1 MRTFKVLL
9 LFTFGFL
16 LLYSCSTNRQL
27 YISGYKTSNKIEKE
41 DSKQYASKKNSQNKS
56 DSYRTDLSLD
66 KVLEEENSNN
76 FDNHLSTSTDNDL
89 SFLTLSS
96 NHKLDLKPKK
106 DNECDEIILKNGDE
120 LRVKVI
126 EIAETIIK
134 YRRCDNLNGPIYSI
148 PKADVFLI
156 KYPNGTRDVFVE
168 NDNEKNASS
177 QGSPEEESEALVDK
191 KSEQDKKDKVNREK
205 KPKKGSGLGTASFIF
220 ALLGLI
226 NLIIAMASP
235 IGLLFTI
242 MCLLLSLAS
251 LITGIVGVSKSNTTW
266 GKVGSIIGII
276 ISTTLMIFVILAFLA
291 L

>member
-1 MRTFKVLL
+1 MRNFKVLL

-27 YISGYKTSNKIEKE
+27 YISGYKTSNKIETE
-41 DSKQYASKKNSQNKS
+41 SSKQYTSKKNSQNKS

-126 EIAETIIK
+126 EITEAVIK
-134 YRRCDNLNGPIYSI
+134 YRRCDNLTGPIYSI
-148 PKADVFLI
+148 SKADVFLI

-168 NDNEKNASS
+168 DDNKKSASNQNSSEEK
-177 QGSPEEESEALVDK
+177 SEALVDK
-191 KSEQDKKDKVNREK
+191 KSEVYGEK
-205 KPKKGSGLGTASFIF
+205 EPKKGSGLGTVSFIF

-276 ISTTLMIFVILAFLA
+276 ISSTLMIFVILAL
-291 L
+291 LTI

>member
-1 MRTFKVLL
+1 MRNFKVLL

-66 KVLEEENSNN
+66 KVLEEENSDN

-96 NHKLDLKPKK
+96 NHKLDLKPKE
-106 DNECDEIILKNGDE
+106 DNKCDEIILKNGDE

-177 QGSPEEESEALVDK
+177 QDSSEKNETLVDK
-191 KSEQDKKDKVNREK
+191 KSSQDRKSEIDREQQ
-205 KPKKGSGLGTASFIF
+205 PKKGSGLGTASFILS
-220 ALLGLI
+220 LLGLI
-226 NLIIAMASP
+226 FLIIATISP

-242 MCLLLSLAS
+242 MCCLLSLVS
-251 LITGIVGVSKSNTTW
+251 LIVGIVGVSKSNTTW
-266 GKVGSIIGII
+266 GKVASIIGII
-276 ISTTLMIFVILAFLA
+276 ISTTLMLFVILAL
-291 L
+291 LSI

>member
-1 MRTFKVLL
+1 MRNFKVLL

-16 LLYSCSTNRQL
+16 LLYSCSTNRRL

-76 FDNHLSTSTDNDL
+76 FDNHLSTSTDNEL

-120 LRVKVI
+120 LRVKVV

-134 YRRCDNLNGPIYSI
+134 YRRCDNLNGPIYNILKS
-148 PKADVFLI
+148 DVFLI

-168 NDNEKNASS
+168 NNNEKNASS
-177 QGSPEEESEALVDK
+177 QGSPEEK
-191 KSEQDKKDKVNREK
+191 R
-205 KPKKGSGLGTASFIF
+205 PKKGSGLGTTSFIF
-220 ALLGLI
+220 ALFGTI
-226 NLIIAMASP
+226 ALIITIASANP
-235 IGLLFTI
+235 ISLI
-242 MCLLLSLAS
+242 LSLAFLLAS
-251 LITGIVGVSKSNTTW
+251 FIIGIVGVSKSNTTW

-276 ISTTLMIFVILAFLA
+276 ISSILMLFLV
-291 L
+291 LVLVL

>member
-1 MRTFKVLL
+1 MRNFKVLL

-156 KYPNGTRDVFVE
+156 KYPNGTRDVFV
-168 NDNEKNASS
+168 DNEKSASNQDS
-177 QGSPEEESEALVDK
+177 SEKNETLVDK
-191 KSEQDKKDKVNREK
+191 KSSQDKKSEINREQQ
-205 KPKKGSGLGTASFIF
+205 PKKGSGLGTTSFIF
-220 ALLGLI
+220 ALLGTI
-226 NLIIAMASP
+226 ALIITIASANP
-235 IGLLFTI
+235 ISLI
-242 MCLLLSLAS
+242 LSLAFLLAS
-251 LITGIVGVSKSNTTW
+251 FIIGIVGVSKSNTTW

-276 ISTTLMIFVILAFLA
+276 ISSILMLFLV
-291 L
+291 LVLVL

>member
-41 DSKQYASKKNSQNKS
+41 DSKQYASKKNIQNTK
-56 DSYRTDLSLD
+56 DLHRTELSL
-66 KVLEEENSNN
+66 EENNN
-76 FDNHLSTSTDNDL
+76 DFDNRLSTSTDNDL
-89 SFLTLSS
+89 SFLAFSS
-96 NHKLDLKPKK
+96 NHKLNLKPKQE
-106 DNECDEIILKNGDE
+106 NECDEIILKNGDE
-120 LRVKVI
+120 LKGKVV
-126 EIAETIIK
+126 EITETVIK
-134 YRRCDNLNGPIYSI
+134 YRRCNNLTGPIYSI

-168 NDNEKNASS
+168 NEKSASNQDS
-177 QGSPEEESEALVDK
+177 SEEKSEALVDK
-191 KSEQDKKDKVNREK
+191 KSEQDKKDKVDREK
-205 KPKKGSGLGTASFIF
+205 RPKKGSGLGTASFIF

-251 LITGIVGVSKSNTTW
+251 LITGIVGVSKSNTIW

-276 ISTTLMIFVILAFLA
+276 ISSTLMIFVILAL
-291 L
+291 LTI

>member
-1 MRTFKVLL
+1 MRNFKVLL

-66 KVLEEENSNN
+66 KVLEEENSDN

-96 NHKLDLKPKK
+96 NHKLDLKPKE
-106 DNECDEIILKNGDE
+106 DNKCDEIILKNGDE

-156 KYPNGTRDVFVE
+156 KYPNGTRDVFV
-168 NDNEKNASS
+168 DNEKSASNQDS
-177 QGSPEEESEALVDK
+177 SEKNETLVDK
-191 KSEQDKKDKVNREK
+191 KSSQDRKSEIDREQQ
-205 KPKKGSGLGTASFIF
+205 PKKGSGLGTASFILS
-220 ALLGLI
+220 LLGLI
-226 NLIIAMASP
+226 FLIIATISP

-242 MCLLLSLAS
+242 MCCLLSLVS
-251 LITGIVGVSKSNTTW
+251 LIVGIVGVSKSNTTW
-266 GKVGSIIGII
+266 GKVASIIGII
-276 ISTTLMIFVILAFLA
+276 ISTTLMLFVILAL
-291 L
+291 LSI

>member
-1 MRTFKVLL
+1 MRNFKVLL

-126 EIAETIIK
+126 EITEAVIK
-134 YRRCDNLNGPIYSI
+134 YRRCDNLTGPIYSI
-148 PKADVFLI
+148 SKADVFLI

-168 NDNEKNASS
+168 DDNKKSASNQNSSEEK
-177 QGSPEEESEALVDK
+177 SEALVDK
-191 KSEQDKKDKVNREK
+191 KSEVYGEK
-205 KPKKGSGLGTASFIF
+205 EPKKGSGLGTVSFIF

-276 ISTTLMIFVILAFLA
+276 ISTTLMLFVILAL
-291 L
+291 LSI